1 MTMTQGFHGKT
12 DKRKSMVIGDQG
24 DPASVRKEVL
34 GHTSLL
40 PPWDVQQSPCLA
52 VDLWAVLEVPYL

>member
-1 MTMTQGFHGKT
+1 
-12 DKRKSMVIGDQG
+12 MVIGDQG